1 MRIIDNAV
9 KRLKLSDSA
18 VFSNVERY
26 GNTSAASIPVAL
38 CEAIDAELVHDGSTV
53 VMSGFG
59 AGLSWGTAVW
69 KWHGLTS
76 WPRVCRSR

>member
-1 MRIIDNAV
+1 V
-9 KRLKLSDSA
+9 Q
-18 VFSNVERY
+18 RY

-38 CEAIDAELVHDGSTV
+38 CEAVDEGLVPDGSTL

-69 KWHGLTS
+69 KWQG
-76 WPRVCRSR
+76 

>member
-1 MRIIDNAV
+1 MRIIDNAAR
-9 KRLKLSDSA
+9 RLKLAPEA

-38 CEAIDAELVHDGSTV
+38 CEAIDDGYVKPGSTV
-53 VMSGFG
+53 VLSGFG

-69 KWHGLTS
+69 KWHG
-76 WPRVCRSR
+76 